1 MVTGVGMHQMWA
13 AQHCRFTE
21 PNTFVTSGGLGTMG
35 FEVPAALGA
44 QVGRP
49 DTTVWS
55 VCGDGGFQMTM
66 CDIATAVECQA
77 DVKFAILNNNSLGL
91 VHQLQELFFD
101 EEYMASQYTA
111 NPDFVK
117 IAEAYGIRGIR
128 VTKKE
133 EVVDAVQQA
142 METAGPV
149 IVDFIV
155 KEDEGL
161 FPFIPNGQSVK
172 EMLEEPAPK
181 EIL

>member
-1 MVTGVGMHQMWA
+1 
-13 AQHCRFTE
+13 
-21 PNTFVTSGGLGTMG
+21 
-35 FEVPAALGA
+35 
-44 QVGRP
+44 
-49 DTTVWS
+49 
-55 VCGDGGFQMTM
+55 MTM
-66 CDIATAVECQA
+66 CDIATAVENHA

-91 VHQLQELFFD
+91 VHQLQELFFEKD
-101 EEYMASQYTA
+101 YVASEYSA

-128 VTKKE
+128 VTKQE
-133 EVVDAVQQA
+133 AVVDAIQQA

-172 EMLEEPAPK
+172 EMLEEPVPE
-181 EIL
+181 EIA

>member
-1 MVTGVGMHQMWA
+1 
-13 AQHCRFTE
+13 
-21 PNTFVTSGGLGTMG
+21 MG
-35 FEVPAALGA
+35 FEVPAAIGA

-101 EEYMASQYTA
+101 EDYMASQYTA

-172 EMLEEPAPK
+172 EMLEEPAP
-181 EIL
+181 

>member
-1 MVTGVGMHQMWA
+1 
-13 AQHCRFTE
+13 
-21 PNTFVTSGGLGTMG
+21 
-35 FEVPAALGA
+35 
-44 QVGRP
+44 
-49 DTTVWS
+49 
-55 VCGDGGFQMTM
+55 
-66 CDIATAVECQA
+66 
-77 DVKFAILNNNSLGL
+77 
-91 VHQLQELFFD
+91 
-101 EEYMASQYTA
+101 MASQYTA